1 MHTRRLDIDPN
12 FVYTYLLL
20 YVCVFT

>member
-12 FVYTYLLL
+12 FVYTYILL
-20 YVCVFT
+20 YVFVFT